1 MSLGFGLMLCSLI
14 RAQGVTL
21 SLDNATATFSQTSP
35 DQHLVSWA
43 IGAGIPDQGWGIHPM
58 EGSYQAAVF
67 QSATDF
73 GNPGGT
79 TLSFTLHHNYPG
91 HELGR
96 FRLSITTDNRG
107 SYADGLPTGGN
118 VTANWVVLTPQSY
131 TSANGTTLSLLPDNS
146 ILASGFH
153 PDTDVYTVTSVT
165 SLTGITGIRLEVLP
179 DASLPNNGP
188 GRFFNGNFAL
198 TDFQA
203 AVSAVP
209 APSLVVSAPTTTA
222 VLPIAAGQ
230 AATLSE
236 LASGGTPPFT
246 YSWYQGNT
254 GDTSNLVS
262 TNGSA
267 FTTPT
272 LTNTTPY
279 WVRVSDSGGQTSD
292 SSALSITVIPVGFS
306 LGSVVDC
313 PGTTITVPFTATG
326 FKGIGSFQGSI
337 HWDPTVVTFLG
348 LTASALTSFGP
359 SNVYLEPDGS
369 TLTVVWED
377 DSNPAGTTV
386 PDGSTLFDLSF
397 QIIGFLGSSTSIV
410 ITNAPTDIE
419 VTDAQGDVLDAI
431 FTSGQVVAGGQ
442 VNLGGSIFYFSGSN
456 MPVANVE
463 VDISGDT
470 TNSTFTGA
478 DGSFSFSI
486 PKCPAPSFTL
496 SPTLEADAPLTG
508 GVTMLDVAVARA
520 HILGQSK
527 LTSPFSLLAA
537 DVNGSQTITA
547 ADLRLISLF
556 ILNLTNFPAENGKL
570 WRFVPADYVFPNPTS
585 PWSAPGFL
593 SYTGLETNLLG
604 QDFIAVK
611 LGDVNGSW
619 PSVTG
624 PNVIVAG
631 SNSREGA
638 TSRRSAISLA
648 NLGNSIPGAI
658 QLSATDSLAN
668 PGDTVQVA
676 VQISQAEQLTTAQFT
691 VRWNPSVLE
700 FIGTEGYTLRGLGGD
715 NFGSSR
721 VVKGQLYFGWDDPGL
736 TGVPVTSGQRLFWVK
751 FKVVGNP
758 GQGSW
763 VEVQDGATPI
773 ELSVGRKVAPT
784 STRAGVV
791 GIRAA
796 APGSLGVL
804 AYENQQLDLWYEAPA
819 GSVWEVQASP
829 DLTHWTQAVPA
840 SPTPPSEVGIAS
852 LPISTNSHRY
862 YRAVRVN

>member
-1 MSLGFGLMLCSLI
+1 
-14 RAQGVTL
+14 
-21 SLDNATATFSQTSP
+21 
-35 DQHLVSWA
+35 
-43 IGAGIPDQGWGIHPM
+43 M
-58 EGSYQAAVF
+58 EGTYQAAVF

-73 GNPGGT
+73 GYPGGA
-79 TLSFTLHHNYPG
+79 TLAFTLHQNYPG

-107 SYADGLPTGGN
+107 SYADGLATGGD

-131 TSANGTTLSLLPDNS
+131 TSANGATLTLLPDNS
-146 ILASGFH
+146 LLSSEFH

-188 GRFFNGNFAL
+188 GRFLNGNFAL

-203 AVSAVP
+203 TVTPVP
-209 APSLVVSAPTTTA
+209 APSLAVSAPTTTA

-230 AATLSE
+230 AATLTGV
-236 LASGGTPPFT
+236 ASGGTPPFS
-246 YSWYQGNT
+246 YHWYQGNS

-267 FTTPT
+267 FTTPI

-279 WVRVSDSGGQTSD
+279 WVRVSDSGGQTID
-292 SSALSITVIPVGFS
+292 SSVLSITVIPVAFS
-306 LGSVVDC
+306 LSSVIDC
-313 PGTTITVPFTATG
+313 PGTTVTVPFTATG
-326 FKGIGSFQGSI
+326 FKGIGSFQGSV

-348 LTASALTSFGP
+348 LTASALASFGP

-377 DSNPAGTTV
+377 DNNLAGTTV
-386 PDGSTLFDLSF
+386 PDGSTLFALNF
-397 QIIGFLGSSTSIV
+397 QIVGSLGSSTSIA
-410 ITNAPTDIE
+410 ITNVPTDVE
-419 VTDAQGDVLDAI
+419 VTDSQGLVLDAT
-431 FTSGQVVAGGQ
+431 FASGEVQAGGQ
-442 VNLGGSIFYFSGSN
+442 VNLGGSIFYFNGSN
-456 MPVANVE
+456 VPVANVE

-470 TNSTFTGA
+470 TNSTITGSDGTFT
-478 DGSFSFSI
+478 FSI
-486 PKCPAPSFTL
+486 PKCPAPSITL
-496 SPTLEADAPLTG
+496 EPTLAADAPLAEG
-508 GVTMLDVAVARA
+508 ITMLDVAVARA
-520 HILGQSK
+520 HILGQSR

-537 DVNGSQTITA
+537 DVNGSKSVSG

-593 SYTGLETNLLG
+593 SYTGLQTNLLG
-604 QDFIAVK
+604 QNFIAVK

-619 PSVTG
+619 PAAPS
-624 PNVIVAG
+624 PNVVITG
-631 SNSREGA
+631 SNTKPG
-638 TSRRSAISLA
+638 TPLRRSEISLA
-648 NLGNSIPGAI
+648 NSGKSI
-658 QLSATDSLAN
+658 QLSTTDSLAN

-691 VRWNPSVLE
+691 MRWNPSVLE
-700 FIGTEGYTLRGLGGD
+700 FMGTEGYTVRGLGGD
-715 NFGSSR
+715 NFGSTS

-736 TGVPVTSGQRLFWVK
+736 TGVPVTSGQRLFRVK

-773 ELSVGRKVAPT
+773 ELSVGRKVEPT

-829 DLTHWTQAVPA
+829 DLTHWTRAVPA

-852 LPISTNSHRY
+852 LPISISSHRY